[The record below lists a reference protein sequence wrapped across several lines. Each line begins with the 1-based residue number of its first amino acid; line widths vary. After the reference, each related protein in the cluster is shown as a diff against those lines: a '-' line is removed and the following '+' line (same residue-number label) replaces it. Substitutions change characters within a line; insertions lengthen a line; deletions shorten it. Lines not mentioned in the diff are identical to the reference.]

1 MKSTEILRALLAMIL
16 ASSATLH
23 AGPYAP
29 AAGQVGSTAISF
41 DDPAIDA
48 WASSVVELNRGPLN
62 IANPSLGFASFGTA
76 GNAIGPAGTNT
87 TAVVSLGDGGSIT
100 LAFAQP
106 IRNGAGFDLAVF
118 ENSFADEFLELA
130 FVEVSSNGVDFFR
143 FSSVSLTQTSTQ
155 VAGFGSLDPT
165 NLFNLAGKYR
175 VGYGTP
181 FDLQE
186 LAGISPLLN
195 VDQVGFV
202 RIVDVIGTINPTF
215 ARIDSLG
222 NVINEPYATSF
233 ASGGFD
239 LDGVAALHV
248 VPEVNAGILVALAAA
263 GLVGVSLRRS
273 RHQ

>member
-1 MKSTEILRALLAMIL
+1 MKTREILRALMAMTL
-16 ASSATLH
+16 SYASVVQ

-29 AAGQVGSTAISF
+29 AAGQVGSTAIPF

-48 WASSVVELNRGPLN
+48 WASSVVELTRGPLN
-62 IANPSLGFASFGTA
+62 IAHPSLGLASFGTGA
-76 GNAIGPAGTNT
+76 SALGPSGTNSS
-87 TAVVSLGDGGSIT
+87 AIVSLGDGGSIT

-106 IRNGAGFDLAVF
+106 IKNGVGFDLAVF
-118 ENSFADEFLELA
+118 ENGFADEFLELA

-143 FSSVSLTQTSTQ
+143 FPAVSLTPTTTQ
-155 VAGFGSLDPT
+155 VGGFGSLDPT

-181 FDLQE
+181 FDLNE

-195 VDQVGFV
+195 VDQVGYV
-202 RIVDVIGTINPTF
+202 RIVDVVGTIDPAF
-215 ARIDSLG
+215 ARTDSLG
-222 NVINEPYATSF
+222 NVVNDPYATAF

-239 LDGVAALHV
+239 LDGVASLHA
-248 VPEVNAGILVALAAA
+248 VPEVNAATLLTLAAI
-263 GLVGVSLRRS
+263 GLVGAALKRS